1 LVQSLAVASQGEV
14 PVDQEKLIAMAAAVG
29 LTRLRAKHLEQLQA
43 STVAA
48 GELASKLPKDLAWTE
63 ELALTFRLPRPA
75 DDKP

>member
-1 LVQSLAVASQGEV
+1 MDQGEV

-29 LTRLRAKHLEQLQA
+29 LTRLRDKHLEQLQA

-48 GELASKLPKDLAWTE
+48 RELAGKLPKDLAWTE